1 MPTHGAGWNGL
12 PACNVGY
19 CCTNP
24 KAITQATFNQGYGTF
39 LKDGSSSTYLSFNPI
54 YWDFKDDDN
63 LSKSSMFYYYCASHV
78 SITVTYVSGN
88 EQSRFADR
96 IQIYSSSNYRY
107 LEILKTETISNIPY
121 SYQLFV
127 TFTWSE
133 TSTTG
138 GTITHSFDSD
148 PFTIDVVCSL
158 TNSVSNV
165 NII

>member
-1 MPTHGAGWNGL
+1 
-12 PACNVGY
+12 
-19 CCTNP
+19 
-24 KAITQATFNQGYGTF
+24 
-39 LKDGSSSTYLSFNPI
+39 
-54 YWDFKDDDN
+54 
-63 LSKSSMFYYYCASHV
+63 MFYYYCASHV

-96 IQIYSSSNYRY
+96 IQIYSSSRYRY

-121 SYQLFV
+121 SYQLFL

-133 TSTTG
+133 TTTTG

>member
-24 KAITQATFNQGYGTF
+24 KAITQATFNQGSYGTF
-39 LKDGSSSTYLSFNPI
+39 LKDGSSSILLSFNPA

-78 SITVTYVSGN
+78 SITVTYVSGE

-96 IQIYSSSNYRY
+96 IQIYGSSSWTTRY
-107 LEILKTETISNIPY
+107 IRVYTTETISNIPY
-121 SYQLFV
+121 SSLFP
-127 TFTWSE
+127 S
-133 TSTTG
+133 
-138 GTITHSFDSD
+138 I
-148 PFTIDVVCSL
+148 PIRPY
-158 TNSVSNV
+158 
-165 NII
+165 